1 MSCLLICSRKDF
13 LKHEQVQAKL
23 TEWRKFSKRCR
34 CKKIF
39 SMTNKLKQI
48 DRMKKIEEK
57 KNEKKKR
64 KNKVKRNDRWIIL
77 KSTRLLWTIKI
88 HCRCDQFSNIQI
100 TSTTCKLSYLIARKR
115 ACNCYQSIN
124 MLLDTMR
131 KNI

>member
-1 MSCLLICSRKDF
+1 MSCLLICFRKDF
-13 LKHEQVQAKL
+13 LKHEQAQAKL
-23 TEWRKFSKRCR
+23 TKWRKLNKRCK

-48 DRMKKIEEK
+48 DRMKKIEKKRNEVKEK
-57 KNEKKKR
+57 KD
-64 KNKVKRNDRWIIL
+64 KVKKNDKWIIL

-88 HCRCDQFSNIQI
+88 HCRRDQFSSFQI
-100 TSTTCKLSYLIARKR
+100 TSTTCKLNYLIARKR

-124 MLLDTMR
+124 ILLNTMK